1 MHLEIDLLKP
11 LRYLVIYLDKNQSL
25 QKLDIPLDLSVLE
38 EMKKLVLTLLLEDK
52 KLTIYY
58 QKD

>member
-1 MHLEIDLLKP
+1 MHLEIDLLKQ
-11 LRYLVIYLDKNQSL
+11 LRSLVIYLDKNLSL
-25 QKLDIPLDLSVLE
+25 PKLDIPLDLSELE
-38 EMKKLVLTLLLEDK
+38 EMKKLELTLLLEDK